1 MQDGAGLAPVFEF
14 FPLRFHFVAQE
25 AIRFPAGKPAN
36 ILRGGFGLTFRRLVC
51 VPECPGAEACTLRSS
66 CAYARAFE
74 PHAGAKGPSG
84 LADAPRPFVFRARH
98 LDNVLLN
105 PGQPFHFDF
114 HLFDVEQPPFAQ
126 LIEVFAELGREGMG
140 PRRGKADLVGAD
152 VLDSA
157 CRPRVPL
164 FVRGDAPR
172 ELAPVPVV
180 LPLGPATNSPTR
192 VTVDFVTP
200 TELKTA
206 GGLASRP
213 DFPVLFSRIRDRIS
227 ALKALYSRRPLD
239 IDFQAM
245 AKRAESVAIVHSD
258 LRHIRIER
266 RSSRTGQAHPLGGF
280 TGTVEYEGEIAEF
293 LPYLQAARWTGV
305 GRQTVWGKGEIVVR
319 A

>member
-1 MQDGAGLAPVFEF
+1 MQDCAELTPVFEV

-36 ILRGGFGLTFRRLVC
+36 VLRGGFGLTFRRLVC
-51 VPECPGAEACTLRSS
+51 IPECPGAETCTLRSS

-74 PHAGAKGPSG
+74 PRTGANGPSG

-98 LDNVLLN
+98 LDSVLLN

-140 PRRGKADLVGAD
+140 PRRGKADLVGAY
-152 VLDSA
+152 VLDA
-157 CRPRVPL
+157 AGCPRAPL
-164 FVRGDAPR
+164 LVSGDATR
-172 ELAPVPVV
+172 ELALSPVV
-180 LPLGPATNSPTR
+180 LPLRPATNSLSR
-192 VTVDFVTP
+192 ITVHFVTP

-213 DFPVLFSRIRDRIS
+213 DFPILFSRIRDRIS
-227 ALKALYSRRPLD
+227 TLKAIYGRGPLK

-245 AKRAESVAIVHSD
+245 AKRAESVVMVHSD

-266 RSSRTGQAHPLGGF
+266 CSSRTGQAHPLGGF
-280 TGTVEYEGEIAEF
+280 TGTVEYEGELAEF

-305 GRQTVWGKGEIVVR
+305 GRQTVWGKGEIAVP